1 MSNETR
7 GLARHDRVLAAVVGD
22 QSFDRPCLTPL
33 VGPCA
38 RSGEAEFSRG
48 VGPRAVHPG
57 AAVGRAVWALIEQGR
72 LEPSVIALIRDE
84 VRPCLSP
91 GRAAAFIGT
100 VFELPTMPV
109 GSAEQPVKS
118 ATAVPLAEPDVP
130 PASAGGKGPLRTR
143 LQDVAQSCYAMLV
156 SLRFSQ

>member
-1 MSNETR
+1 M
-7 GLARHDRVLAAVVGD
+7 
-22 QSFDRPCLTPL
+22 
-33 VGPCA
+33 
-38 RSGEAEFSRG
+38 
-48 VGPRAVHPG
+48 
-57 AAVGRAVWALIEQGR
+57 GRAVWALIEQGR

-91 GRAAAFIGT
+91 GRAAALMGT

-143 LQDVAQSCYAMLV
+143 LQDVAQSCYTMLV
-156 SLRFSQ
+156 LLRFSQ

>member
-1 MSNETR
+1 MR
-7 GLARHDRVLAAVVGD
+7 
-22 QSFDRPCLTPL
+22 
-33 VGPCA
+33 
-38 RSGEAEFSRG
+38 
-48 VGPRAVHPG
+48 
-57 AAVGRAVWALIEQGR
+57 RAVWALIEQGR

-91 GRAAAFIGT
+91 GRAAALMGT

-130 PASAGGKGPLRTR
+130 TATQLPTKPFRLPTRPAPRRSRFCRRQRTSSDTLAGCRTELLHNAR
-143 LQDVAQSCYAMLV
+143 VDPI
-156 SLRFSQ
+156 FSVISGACGRRRSG